1 VTALS
6 LDVGMAKWIRPLS
19 GARQW
24 HVPASDRDF
33 FVANALCGEAFTTA
47 LETTSDDEKSA
58 RDGHCPT
65 CEQILASKSVAGS
78 PGR

>member
-1 VTALS
+1 
-6 LDVGMAKWIRPLS
+6 MAKWIRPLS

-33 FVANALCGEAFTTA
+33 YSANALCGEKFTTA

-58 RDGHCPT
+58 RDGHCPS
-65 CEQILASKSVAGS
+65 CEQVLTTKQQTALASSA
-78 PGR
+78 R